1 MSNRRIGSLIAAF
14 VSIPGATF
22 LIVAT
27 ILGNLPGLV
36 AALGVIVLV
45 GIR

>member
-1 MSNRRIGSLIAAF
+1 MSNRRIGGLVATF

-22 LIVAT
+22 IVVST

-36 AALGVIVLV
+36 AALGVIALV
-45 GIR
+45 GLR